1 MTTPEDLRREAPDGP
16 EDDDDMRMDI
26 HAIDV
31 PKSTVA
37 VALVLWGILVALGSW
52 TLLATLANT
61 EGRIRLEGRVDSLE
75 NRVDKLE
82 DRK

>member
-1 MTTPEDLRREAPDGP
+1 MSTPEERRREAPDGP
-16 EDDDDMRMDI
+16 EDEMRMDI

-52 TLLATLANT
+52 TLLATLSNR
-61 EGRIRLEGRVDSLE
+61 EGMIKVEGRVDSLE
-75 NRVDKLE
+75 RRVDKLE
-82 DRK
+82 ERK